1 MYIMTYI
8 YNKYICTYITKKNK
22 MYSILFG
29 LSILYEFLPI
39 LMDFSFSFFPS
50 SYLGLL
56 LLGFLGFPISF
67 FFLKIFDLVFLFG
80 SFFYCWGYFCLD
92 RLFSF

>member
-67 FFLKIFDLVFLFG
+67 FLKNL
-80 SFFYCWGYFCLD
+80 
-92 RLFSF
+92 